1 MLFTIKRFREI
12 DFLSKKWQNYPKIDL
27 KPPSNLVEMIERA
40 LDFEMLKEFKG
51 SFAWDELVDIL
62 NARRKNY
69 MFFQI
74 LNIYLN

>member
-1 MLFTIKRFREI
+1 L
-12 DFLSKKWQNYPKIDL
+12 KIDL

-40 LDFEMLKEFKG
+40 LDLEMLKEFKG

-62 NARRKNY
+62 NAERKIY

>member
-1 MLFTIKRFREI
+1 
-12 DFLSKKWQNYPKIDL
+12 
-27 KPPSNLVEMIERA
+27 VEMIERA